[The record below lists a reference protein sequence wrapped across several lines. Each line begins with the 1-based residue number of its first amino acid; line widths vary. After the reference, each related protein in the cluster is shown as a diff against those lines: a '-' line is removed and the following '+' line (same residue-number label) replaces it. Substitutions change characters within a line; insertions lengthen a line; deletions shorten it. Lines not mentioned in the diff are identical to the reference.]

1 MKVEIDFDRLL
12 TYILKAQ
19 LDCRNCPAQ
28 NKECPFWKGTNC
40 EISCEERILRYLKG
54 DK

>member
-1 MKVEIDFDRLL
+1 MKVEVDSERLL

-28 NKECPFWKGTNC
+28 NKECPFWKGATA
-40 EISCEERILRYLKG
+40 EVSCEERILKYLKG
-54 DK
+54 E